1 MRALR
6 PEEADLQWLLLGQAG
21 RHDFA
26 EQPYQHLV
34 TERTVVAIDH
44 PSQYLRLTF
53 GPVVIDRRGQLALGA
68 TDLAGE
74 LRALGDQLLDAAI
87 DAIDALAQVG
97 EIGAGPV
104 RSSHA
109 PCRPRKAR

>member
-1 MRALR
+1 
-6 PEEADLQWLLLGQAG
+6 
-21 RHDFA
+21 
-26 EQPYQHLV
+26 

-68 TDLAGE
+68 THLAGK
-74 LRALGDQLLDAAI
+74 LRAFGDQFLDAAI

-97 EIGAGPV
+97 EIGTGLLQ
-104 RSSHA
+104 SSHQ
-109 PCRPRKAR
+109 PCRPWKACMKSANACTPASGMAL